1 MTAALLILWLLRVLL
16 GGGFLIQFS
25 TGYTCPDYS
34 VIRQPSVDA
43 SVFDIR
49 DFAGIWYMIAT
60 NEPTQPSLCTC
71 SVNAV
76 EIHVDDVETPWY
88 AYTNTANCGGVN
100 VSLPVKGI
108 LSDDPSSPGLL
119 HENFGAFNHT
129 MRRLDPNMIFQA
141 SYAGDGFMDMA
152 FTYACLGRLPVPPLG
167 SEKFSFNILSRS
179 THWNTS
185 DIQCLIADANAST
198 GGVLDIEG
206 VRICDEATYA
216 SCGMVG

>member
-1 MTAALLILWLLRVLL
+1 
-16 GGGFLIQFS
+16 
-25 TGYTCPDYS
+25 
-34 VIRQPSVDA
+34 
-43 SVFDIR
+43 
-49 DFAGIWYMIAT
+49 
-60 NEPTQPSLCTC
+60 
-71 SVNAV
+71 
-76 EIHVDDVETPWY
+76 
-88 AYTNTANCGGVN
+88 
-100 VSLPVKGI
+100 
-108 LSDDPSSPGLL
+108 
-119 HENFGAFNHT
+119 